1 MFQTKLAPKNI
12 SNISNFYTHTYKLNG
27 LIIETSFV
35 LITLTVCYLHIQMN
49 PARVSRL
56 LLTTLPTALMRWWW
70 RVLVHNNCRYPNPAQ
85 IEV

>member
-56 LLTTLPTALMRWWW
+56 LLTTLPTTD
-70 RVLVHNNCRYPNPAQ
+70 
-85 IEV
+85 EVVVEGPGSQQLQVS